1 MHTGLHGLP
10 GTSFLGLSQI
20 RRPCKTLYSLFAAG
34 AETRLTCRSWCGQG
48 VQPFSPGAAESV
60 RMGSHRPP
68 IRRVGPVT
76 FGLTPVTP
84 VTAMTDTESYG
95 GSLSLSLSV
104 SRIV

>member
-1 MHTGLHGLP
+1 
-10 GTSFLGLSQI
+10 
-20 RRPCKTLYSLFAAG
+20 
-34 AETRLTCRSWCGQG
+34 
-48 VQPFSPGAAESV
+48 
-60 RMGSHRPP
+60 MGSHRPP